1 MISQLQALFVL
12 GTSCSAEEDLTFV
25 NLIWK
30 QFENEA
36 EKARERLLGQMKE
49 LHSVFKEKF
58 PQMEFLQELQSLE
71 VK

>member
-1 MISQLQALFVL
+1 M
-12 GTSCSAEEDLTFV
+12 

-36 EKARERLLGQMKE
+36 EKAREKLLGQMKE